1 MGKHMDTR
9 RKEGKEP
16 VGAEDWKR
24 DEGLE
29 GWLLACGVLVRERGG
44 GLVVKGVD

>member
-1 MGKHMDTR
+1 MGKHMDSR

-16 VGAEDWKR
+16 VEVEEWKR

-29 GWLLACGVLVRERGG
+29 GWLEGCGVLGREGG
-44 GLVVKGVD
+44 RLVVKGI